1 MGLWIKTPDGT
12 LEKAAGADGYYLPLT
27 GGTLTGDLQVDGQ
40 IKAQDNGTPS
50 NPGIL
55 FGGDGS
61 GVYGADDFVGFTQGG
76 TWRLSVTSDLVRI
89 KPTLQVDGTLKMG
102 ANLLLYR
109 NGDIGYRGRING
121 ASMFDFYEKDHQNR
135 IYRNLRVEAHG
146 GEAGDLQVDGT
157 IALPN
162 ARTDDVDVT
171 AAPNLYLTANGNVRY
186 TTFNAAPKAFNI
198 AEDIDTADVLDRAET
213 ATMPVL
219 DDDGVATADAEVESL
234 TVNEVVTA
242 LLAKV
247 KELSARIDE
256 LEGQTRL

>member
-76 TWRLSVTSDLVRI
+76 TWQLSVTSDLVRI
-89 KPTLQVDGTLKMG
+89 KPTLQVDGV
-102 ANLLLYR
+102 
-109 NGDIGYRGRING
+109 I
-121 ASMFDFYEKDHQNR
+121 Q
-135 IYRNLRVEAHG
+135 
-146 GEAGDLQVDGT
+146 
-157 IALPN
+157 LPN
-162 ARTDDVDVT
+162 ARTDDIEVS
-171 AAPNLYLTANGNVRY
+171 AAPNLYLTSNGNVRF
-186 TTFNAAPKAFNI
+186 TTFNAAPRTFNI
-198 AEDIDTADVLDRAET
+198 AEGIDTADVLERAET
-213 ATMPVL
+213 ATMPVI
-219 DDDGVATADAEVESL
+219 DDEGVATADVESV

-247 KELSARIDE
+247 KELSAEIEE
-256 LEGQTRL
+256 LKKGA